1 MSDLSSA
8 VAAVFAQRRREL
20 GLTLEE
26 VGRRSDVHRTTVGLV
41 ERNLRS
47 PTLDTAHR
55 LASALDLR
63 LSTIVADFERRNDD
77 HQD

>member
-8 VAAVFAQRRREL
+8 VATAFAQRRRDL
-20 GLTLEE
+20 GLTLEQ
-26 VGRRSDVHRTTVGLV
+26 VGERSDVHRTTVSLV

-55 LASALDLR
+55 LAIALDLR
-63 LSTIVADFERRNDD
+63 LSTIVADFERLHDD
-77 HQD
+77 QS